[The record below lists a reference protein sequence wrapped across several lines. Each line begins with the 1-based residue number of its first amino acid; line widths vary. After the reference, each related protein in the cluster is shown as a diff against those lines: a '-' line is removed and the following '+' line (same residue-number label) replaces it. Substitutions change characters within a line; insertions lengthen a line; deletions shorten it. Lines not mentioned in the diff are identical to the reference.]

1 MKETKALLQTLLTNE
16 RTLHQAYTA
25 YLPLLQPLVLRQRI
39 QKWAGEGWKHI
50 EALERA
56 ADKAGGTADSSAV
69 APVAPRS
76 NETHDLLDFF
86 YQQEERLYYRYQ
98 ETMKRVDEE
107 SLRSLLFS
115 HLQDQK
121 RHLAGIQHLY
131 AEFLYY

>member
-1 MKETKALLQTLLTNE
+1 MEMKSLLQMLLADE
-16 RTLHQAYTA
+16 RRLHQAYTA
-25 YLPLLQPLVLRQRI
+25 YLPLLRPAVLREKIQR
-39 QKWAGEGWKHI
+39 WAGEGWKHI

-56 ADKAGGTADSSAV
+56 VEKSGALGETV
-69 APVAPRS
+69 APGAVPPSA
-76 NETHDLLDFF
+76 ETHALLDFF

-98 ETMKRVDEE
+98 EALKRTESE